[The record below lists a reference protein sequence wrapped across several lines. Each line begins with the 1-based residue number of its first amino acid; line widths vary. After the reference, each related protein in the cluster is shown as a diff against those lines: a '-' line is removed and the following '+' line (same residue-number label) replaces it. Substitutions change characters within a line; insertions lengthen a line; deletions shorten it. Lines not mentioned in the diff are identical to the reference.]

1 MQRRAVLLAAF
12 FLSGLAALVFET
24 VWTRLLLLHFGATAT
39 AVGVVLSAFMG
50 GMAVGSALAGRRFI
64 TRFDPVMTFIL
75 LEAFVGL
82 YSLATP
88 AMIGKAAHA
97 LLAIAAIFPATIAMG
112 ASLPVLVRALSDD
125 RTAVRVGILYASNT
139 AGAVLGPVL
148 AVFWFFPFLGL
159 SRTLFVGAGL
169 EIVACGLLLA
179 FGLQTGGRPSIPAP
193 LRSGAPPVVLAA
205 VAVSGASAMVYEV
218 AWSRT
223 LSMVY
228 GSSVYGVSIMLSTF
242 LFGIALGS
250 AAAAAYLRRRPRGE
264 NDRLRLAK
272 ALVASAGFAFL
283 SLVIARSLPFLFLN
297 LYTSFDGR
305 PGTLFASQFV
315 IAGLLMLP
323 STLALG
329 ATLPLAIDTTRDT
342 DDEGATV
349 SHVYGANLLGS
360 SAGALLASA
369 FLLGNLGVEF
379 STRAAAIAGLAMALW
394 LLFRSRSSSVP
405 TTAVA
410 GSLVLVI
417 LALDPSGARALK
429 SFGVYSGARTYATY
443 ELGQLRNI
451 VAAHELVFYRDGAT
465 ATVSVQ
471 KIERFRL
478 LKINGKTDA
487 SNGPGDMQTQ
497 LLMGHL
503 PFVAR
508 DARRV
513 AVIGWGS
520 GYTVDAVLQH
530 EVERV
535 DAFEIEPAVVE
546 ASRFFEPENGAP
558 LSDERVRLVLGDAR
572 RELAR
577 GGEPYDFII
586 SEPSN
591 PWLTG
596 VANLFTHDFFEQA
609 ATRLAEDG
617 VFCQWFH
624 LYGMSEAS
632 TRSLLASFR
641 AVFPHVTAFQD
652 RDLVVLGSRSPIRLS
667 MERLQALY
675 ENEAIRE
682 RLVAANFNYP
692 ADILAGMTLDAMGAE
707 AFTRG
712 ATINTDDNMLI
723 ELAAPRS
730 LYRDDVA
737 EILTLMQARPPD
749 VLAHVSDMTSEAST
763 RLELAASYF
772 TSGKLDA
779 ALEQAERAVSVEP
792 SFQAEKLRGQILQRL
807 GRSDEARVAL
817 ESALKAGGDQ
827 MERRFVEAMLRSL
840 GS

>member
-12 FLSGLAALVFET
+12 FLSGLAALVFEMI
-24 VWTRLLLLHFGATAT
+24 WTRLLLLHFGATAT

-50 GMAVGSALAGRRFI
+50 GMAIGSALAGRRFI
-64 TRFDPVMTFIL
+64 ARLDPVMTFVV

-82 YSLATP
+82 YALVTP
-88 AMIGKAAHA
+88 ALIGKAEQA
-97 LLAIAAIFPATIAMG
+97 LLAIAAILPATIAMG
-112 ASLPVLVRALSDD
+112 ASLPVLVRALSED
-125 RTAVRVGILYASNT
+125 RAAVRVGLLYASNT

-148 AVFWFFPFLGL
+148 AVFWFFPLFGL

-169 EIVACGLLLA
+169 EIVACGLLLV
-179 FGLQTGGRPSIPAP
+179 FGMRRGGTPSAAAP
-193 LRSGAPPVVLAA
+193 LRSGAPPVVLVA

-250 AAAAAYLRRRPRGE
+250 ATAAAYLRRRPRGE

-305 PGTLFASQFV
+305 EGTLFASQFV

-323 STLALG
+323 CTFALG
-329 ATLPLAIDTTRDT
+329 ATLPLAIDATRAT

-349 SHVYGANLLGS
+349 PHVYGANLLGS

-379 STRAAAIAGLAMALW
+379 STRAAAIAALAMALW
-394 LLFRSRSSSVP
+394 LLFRSRRSSVP

-503 PFVAR
+503 PFLAR
-508 DARRV
+508 PARRV

-530 EVERV
+530 AVEQV

-609 ATRLAEDG
+609 ARRLAEDG

-632 TRSLLASFR
+632 TRSLLSSFR
-641 AVFPHVTAFQD
+641 AVFPHVTVFQD

-675 ENEAIRE
+675 DDEAIRE
-682 RLVAANFNYP
+682 RLAAANFNYP
-692 ADILAGMTLDAMGAE
+692 ADILAGMTLDAKGAE

-712 ATINTDDNMLI
+712 ATMNTDDNMLI

-737 EILTLMQARPPD
+737 EILAAMQARPPD
-749 VLAHVSDMTSEAST
+749 VLAHVSDMTSEAGT

-827 MERRFVEAMLRSL
+827 VERRFVEAMLRSL